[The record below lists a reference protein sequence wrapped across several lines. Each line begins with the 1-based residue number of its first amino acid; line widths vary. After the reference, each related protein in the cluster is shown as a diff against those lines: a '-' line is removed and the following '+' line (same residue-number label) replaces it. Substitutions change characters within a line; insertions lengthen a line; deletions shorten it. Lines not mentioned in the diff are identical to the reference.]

1 MPVVTVPIRRQDPE
15 ILGPPLQGPELS
27 SRTRSFF
34 HRAVECIAH
43 FELQG
48 GVMKVAIRASLVGVA
63 LLGLALGTARA
74 AEPFGFKYPVKRT
87 AYSASFDD
95 ADRSTT
101 TLSQATEPEPQPEPV
116 ADPMADAEFDV
127 DGSSGGMTTWDD
139 AGGCDSCGEDCGGSC
154 GSCGRGRGLWYG
166 GVDYLLFRPRYSAG
180 IAAVRRQ
187 DTTDTSTFPTTS
199 TSTDTVI
206 EYPFDYSSGFRVAA
220 GYRLIECG
228 GDFQVAY
235 WRMVN
240 DASVVEGPA
249 DISTNNPAIAGNL
262 KNNPGTGQFLNASTG
277 VTANIFDADF
287 TKCISMGGPCNPCD
301 TCFCPRWDLRFFV
314 GARAADI
321 SRYNNNVVTE
331 GNGDSVSF
339 GNINARFVG
348 AGPRIGFQ
356 SRRYIG
362 QNGFWSVY
370 GRGAQAILIG
380 EYNMSRTVDV
390 PSDGTTANQITNQFD
405 KYSRTIPVTD
415 IEVGLS
421 WQAAPFTFVSVGY
434 FWQCWWDLGQSEPM
448 QGTSFGSLDTSN
460 ILGFD
465 GLFVRG
471 EMLF

>member
-1 MPVVTVPIRRQDPE
+1 
-15 ILGPPLQGPELS
+15 
-27 SRTRSFF
+27 
-34 HRAVECIAH
+34 
-43 FELQG
+43 
-48 GVMKVAIRASLVGVA
+48 MKVVISASMVGIA
-63 LLGLALGTARA
+63 LMGLALGTARA
-74 AEPFGFKYPVKRT
+74 ADPFSLNYPVKRT
-87 AYSASFDD
+87 AYSASFGGSNQPT
-95 ADRSTT
+95 AL
-101 TLSQATEPEPQPEPV
+101 LSQAAEPEPEPQPDPV
-116 ADPMADAEFDV
+116 ADPLADAEVDV
-127 DGSSGGMTTWDD
+127 DGSSSGGGLTTWDD
-139 AGGCDSCGEDCGGSC
+139 SGGCDSCGEDCGGSC
-154 GSCGRGRGLWYG
+154 SGCGSGRGRGLWYG
-166 GVDYLLFRPRYSAG
+166 GVDYLLFRPRYSQG

-187 DTTDTSTFPTTS
+187 ETTNTSTFPTTS

-206 EYPFDYSSGFRVAA
+206 EYPYDYSSGFRVAA

-228 GDFQVAY
+228 GDFQVTY

-240 DASVVEGPA
+240 SASAVEGPA
-249 DISTNNPAIAGNL
+249 NISNNNPAIAGNL
-262 KNNPGTGQFLNASTG
+262 KNNPGNGQFLEASTG

-287 TKCISMGGPCNPCD
+287 TKCISMGGPCGPCD

-321 SRYNNNVVTE
+321 SRYNNNVVSE
-331 GNGDSVSF
+331 AQGDSVSF

-356 SRRYIG
+356 SRRYFG
-362 QNGFWSVY
+362 QNGYWSVY

-380 EYNMSRTVDV
+380 EYNMSRTLNI
-390 PSDGTTANQITNQFD
+390 PSDGTTANQVTNQYD

-434 FWQCWWDLGQSEPM
+434 FFQCWWDLGQSEPM

>member
-1 MPVVTVPIRRQDPE
+1 
-15 ILGPPLQGPELS
+15 
-27 SRTRSFF
+27 
-34 HRAVECIAH
+34 
-43 FELQG
+43 
-48 GVMKVAIRASLVGVA
+48 MKVFRATVVGIA
-63 LLGLALGTARA
+63 LIGLAFGTARA
-74 AEPFGFKYPVKRT
+74 ADPFQLKFPVKRT
-87 AYSASFDD
+87 SYSVTSGSSGRPAAFL
-95 ADRSTT
+95 AEAE
-101 TLSQATEPEPQPEPV
+101 SQPQPEPV
-116 ADPMADAEFDV
+116 ADPMSDAEVDV
-127 DGSSGGMTTWDD
+127 DGSSSPDMSWGDEGT
-139 AGGCDSCGEDCGGSC
+139 CDSCGEDCGGSC
-154 GSCGRGRGLWYG
+154 GIGRGRGLWYG
-166 GVDYLLFRPRYSAG
+166 GVDYLLFRPRYSQA

-187 DTTDTSTFPTTS
+187 ETTDTSTFPTTS

-220 GYRLIECG
+220 GYRLVDCG

-240 DASVVEGPA
+240 GANTVQGPA
-249 DISTNNPAIAGNL
+249 DISTNNPAIDGNL
-262 KNNPGTGQFLNASTG
+262 KNNPGNGQFLQASTG

-287 TKCISMGGPCNPCD
+287 TKCISMGGPCGPCD

-321 SRYNNNVVTE
+321 SRYNNNVVAE
-331 GNGDSVSF
+331 ANGDSVSF

-356 SRRYIG
+356 TRRYFG

-380 EYNMSRTVDV
+380 EYNMSRTLSI
-390 PSDGTTANQITNQFD
+390 PSDGTVPNQVTNQYD

-415 IEVGLS
+415 IELGLS

-448 QGTSFGSLDTSN
+448 QGTNFGSLDTAN